1 MAEKN
6 LIVPTQD
13 IAFAAK
19 KDGSFISNFMGGGE
33 TIDPHVVIAAF
44 NSVVNYIKNCSEK
57 EFMMFSVIYLIEYQS
72 VTRAIT
78 SRMENLKNKKENE

>member
-1 MAEKN
+1 MTEEM

-19 KDGSFISNFMGGGE
+19 KDGSFISNFMVGE
-33 TIDPHVVIAAF
+33 TIDPHVVSAAF
-44 NSVVNYIKNCSEK
+44 KGVVNYIEKCPEK
-57 EFMMFSVIYLIEYQS
+57 EFMMFSLIYLIEHQD

-78 SRMENLKNKKENE
+78 RRMENLKNTKGNE